1 MSIYLTEVGGQRIQ
15 LERKWKNKQETFVF
29 KVIGLEN
36 VCTQMYTYVSDGG
49 RLREGEHFKEFID
62 LYLFYCVLSSKT
74 FKNKFSS

>member
-36 VCTQMYTYVSDGG
+36 LCTQGAYQMEGAQGRENILKNLLTCTYSTV
-49 RLREGEHFKEFID
+49 F
-62 LYLFYCVLSSKT
+62 
-74 FKNKFSS
+74 

>member
-36 VCTQMYTYVSDGG
+36 LCTQGTYQM
-49 RLREGEHFKEFID
+49 EGA
-62 LYLFYCVLSSKT
+62 
-74 FKNKFSS
+74 